1 MVKISIIVPA
11 LNEGKYIK
19 NTLESL
25 SKQSFSDFEVIVVD
39 GGSTDGT
46 CKVAQNYARIVK
58 QSKKG
63 ISLARN
69 TGAAHAKGEI
79 LFFTDADT
87 VIGKDT
93 LRNIY
98 TLFRDKS
105 VAVATGPILPKE
117 KVGLAVRMLYAFNYR
132 SLVKFSMLIGKPSFI
147 GSNIAIRRSTFKC
160 IHGFNISY
168 LTYEDCDMTMRAGR
182 EGRAVYND
190 GIKVYSSARRVV
202 KWGIA
207 KYLAFT
213 IPNML
218 NFYFRDSPS
227 KYYEPIR

>member
-1 MVKISIIVPA
+1 
-11 LNEGKYIK
+11 
-19 NTLESL
+19 
-25 SKQSFSDFEVIVVD
+25 
-39 GGSTDGT
+39 
-46 CKVAQNYARIVK
+46 
-58 QSKKG
+58 
-63 ISLARN
+63 
-69 TGAAHAKGEI
+69 
-79 LFFTDADT
+79 
-87 VIGKDT
+87 
-93 LRNIY
+93 
-98 TLFRDKS
+98 
-105 VAVATGPILPKE
+105 
-117 KVGLAVRMLYAFNYR
+117 
-132 SLVKFSMLIGKPSFI
+132 MLIGKPSFI